1 MDTKGLLENIGA
13 SPKHIGALITIG
25 ICTTAI
31 FLLYRHWDFDD
42 SFIVY
47 RLVERILA
55 GSGWTYNDGE
65 AINVSTS
72 VLNTLSIVL
81 VAKLGLATIL
91 AAHIVSSIGLLLT
104 GYASYLV
111 FQKTVP
117 WLVSC
122 LFSCLLL
129 YFLATNRSWGLEFHL
144 FIGLFFLFM
153 ALPRRDTPSSQVIV
167 GFMILARPD
176 GLLLP
181 MIQMAQRCA
190 ALGWR
195 HTLHRSMLI
204 IPPILLPWIVFSL
217 IVFHKLFP
225 DTLAQKMWQG
235 QSGVWGHGHIYADY
249 LLRHLATFRPFAIS
263 EWLIYPF
270 ALLGLALALFRSSP
284 LLYFAA
290 FVALQQMA
298 YLVLNVPGYFRYTA
312 LLDAM
317 ILVCAML
324 GLYISFAQVVRL
336 MAGRWNSLQQ
346 IINPFIEQ
354 SQHLI
359 ARPIGMSIMAL
370 LYLWGSISA
379 LSWAYAYPLPVELR
393 TAAYR
398 QIAQRIQSL
407 APEAKT
413 FAAVEV
419 GVFAYYLPK
428 MSAIDL
434 TGLTSSRGEFVTG
447 KRNDL
452 FFARP
457 ADILIAYDPPTDF
470 EKPLLQDQRFA
481 ALYTKIGES
490 TLPGF
495 SSLAIFRMRECTPE
509 NIAWRLKH

>member
-13 SPKHIGALITIG
+13 SPKHIIALITIG

-65 AINVSTS
+65 TVNVSTS
-72 VLNTLSIVL
+72 VLNTISIVL

-111 FQKTVP
+111 FQKTVS
-117 WLVSC
+117 WLPSC

-129 YFLATNRSWGLEFHL
+129 CFLATNRSWGLEFHL

-153 ALPRRDTPSSQVIV
+153 ALPRHDTLSSQAIV

-181 MIQMAQRCA
+181 MIQMAQRGV

-204 IPPILLPWIVFSL
+204 ILPILLPWIVFSL
-217 IVFHKLFP
+217 IAFHKLLP

-249 LLRHLATFRPFAIS
+249 LLRHLATFWPFTIP

-284 LLYFAA
+284 LLYLAA
-290 FVALQQMA
+290 FVTLQQIA

-317 ILVCAML
+317 ILVYAML
-324 GLYISFAQVVRL
+324 GLYISFAQSVRL

-346 IINPFIEQ
+346 IINQ
-354 SQHLI
+354 SQQLI
-359 ARPIGMSIMAL
+359 ARPIGLSIMAI

-379 LSWAYAYPLPVELR
+379 LSWAYAYPLPIELR

-398 QIAQRIQSL
+398 QTAQRIQSL

-428 MSAIDL
+428 MNAIDL

-470 EKPLLQDQRFA
+470 EKPLLEDQRFA
-481 ALYTKIGES
+481 ARYAKIGES

-495 SSLAIFRMRECTPE
+495 SSLAIFRMKE
-509 NIAWRLKH
+509 